1 MTENTKCGVYPI
13 LVTPFDEQARV
24 DVESLQSVVDF
35 CLDAGVHGLGVALG
49 SEVMAL
55 SEAERALVTQT
66 IVDRVRGRVPV
77 VVNTGGPVAELALLY
92 SRLAQEHGADAL
104 MLRPPT
110 FQPTGP
116 DQVVAYFKAV
126 SDVVGLPIFIQDTP
140 VTPVP
145 ASLARRLAE
154 ECEHVR
160 YFKVERH
167 PPPHMV
173 DQAVKEA
180 GDVLT
185 VFGGAGG
192 HYFIE
197 ELRRGAQGTMP
208 GCCQPEAFVQVW
220 DAFHREDEDTAWEAF
235 QPILQVGRV
244 VQQEPGAFYK
254 VHKEIL
260 RQRGVIRTARIR
272 GPVAPLDALTQ
283 RELQALVDK
292 LYG

>member
-1 MTENTKCGVYPI
+1 MSEPMRGVYPI
-13 LVTPFDEQARV
+13 LVTPFDEQSRV
-24 DVESLQSVVDF
+24 DVDSLQSVVDF
-35 CLDAGVHGLGVALG
+35 SLEAGVHGLGVALG
-49 SEVMAL
+49 SEVLAL
-55 SEAERALVTQT
+55 SEDERVLVTQT
-66 IVDRVRGRVPV
+66 IVERVRGRVPL
-77 VVNTGGPVAELALLY
+77 VVNTGGPVVELALLY
-92 SRLAQEHGADAL
+92 SRLAKEHGADAL

-110 FQPTGP
+110 FQPAGP

-126 SDVVGLPIFIQDTP
+126 SDQVGLPIYIQDTP
-140 VTPVP
+140 TTPVP
-145 ASLARRLAE
+145 VSLARRLAE
-154 ECEHVR
+154 ECDCVR

-173 DQAVKEA
+173 DQAVKKA

-197 ELRRGAQGTMP
+197 ELRRGSLGTMP
-208 GCCQPEAFVQVW
+208 GCCQPESFVQVW
-220 DAFHREDEDTAWEAF
+220 DAFHQGDEAAAWSAF
-235 QPILQVGRV
+235 QPILEVGRI

-260 RQRGVIRTARIR
+260 RQRGILRTAAIR
-272 GPVAPLDALTQ
+272 GPVAPLDELTQ
-283 RELQALVDK
+283 RELQALIEK

>member
-1 MTENTKCGVYPI
+1 MRGVYPI
-13 LVTPFDEQARV
+13 LVTPFDDRSRV
-24 DVESLQSVVDF
+24 DVDSLQNVVEY
-35 CLDAGVHGLGVALG
+35 CLNAGVHGLGVALG
-49 SEVMAL
+49 SEVLAL
-55 SEAERALVTQT
+55 SEDERVLVTQT

-77 VVNTGGPVAELALLY
+77 VVNTGGPVVELALLY

-110 FQPTGP
+110 FQPAGP

-126 SDVVGLPIFIQDTP
+126 SDEVGLPIYIQDTP

-167 PPPHMV
+167 PPSHMV
-173 DQAVKEA
+173 DQAIKEA

-192 HYFIE
+192 HYLIE

-208 GCCQPEAFVQVW
+208 GCCQAEVFVEVW
-220 DAFHREDEDTAWEAF
+220 DAYQRGDEDAAWEAF
-235 QPILQVGRV
+235 RPILEVGRV

-260 RQRGVIRTARIR
+260 RQRGLIRTAKIR
-272 GPVAPLDALTQ
+272 GPVAPLDELTR
-283 RELQALVDK
+283 RELQALIDK
-292 LYG
+292 WYG

>member
-1 MTENTKCGVYPI
+1 
-13 LVTPFDEQARV
+13 
-24 DVESLQSVVDF
+24 VV
-35 CLDAGVHGLGVALG
+35 
-49 SEVMAL
+49 
-55 SEAERALVTQT
+55 
-66 IVDRVRGRVPV
+66 
-77 VVNTGGPVAELALLY
+77 ELALLY
-92 SRLAQEHGADAL
+92 SRLAREHGADAL

-110 FQPTGP
+110 FQPAGA

-126 SDVVGLPIFIQDTP
+126 SDAVGLPIFIQDTP
-140 VTPVP
+140 LTPVP
-145 ASLARRLAE
+145 ASLARRLAK

-167 PPPHMV
+167 PPSYMV

-192 HYFIE
+192 HYLIE
-197 ELRRGAQGTMP
+197 ELRRGSQGTMP
-208 GCCQPEAFVQVW
+208 GCCQAEEFVQVW
-220 DAFHREDEDTAWEAF
+220 DAYQRGDEDAAREAF
-235 QPILQVGRV
+235 QPILEVGRV

-260 RQRGVIRTARIR
+260 VQRGLIRTVKIR
-272 GPVAPLDALTQ
+272 GPVAPLDELTQ
-283 RELQALVDK
+283 RELQALIDK